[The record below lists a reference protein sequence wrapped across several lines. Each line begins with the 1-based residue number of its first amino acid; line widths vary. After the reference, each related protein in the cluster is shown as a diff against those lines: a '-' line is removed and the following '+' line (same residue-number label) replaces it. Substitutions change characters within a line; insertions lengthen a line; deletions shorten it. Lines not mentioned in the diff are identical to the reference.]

1 MQQDMHFYGVYAM
14 ARAAGIKPDSAYT
27 IAYASQF
34 VDDAL
39 EGEVNILTNNT
50 AVYPIITSHI
60 PMDYKNTVLRDQ
72 WKVWVPFH
80 FLPGNKNTARS
91 FYGKMACLKGTES
104 IPAQMIL
111 KHALSH
117 KAKPFGLHLAGVT
130 AHVYADTFAHYG
142 FVGLSCD
149 WNKVKNESIT
159 PRRSHTSRIYKYIK
173 DKFENFTVRIAGTFA
188 ETVPVGHGAVATYP
202 DRPYLNWQYLPED
215 GRGLIKRENPKDYSK
230 ACELLYGFFIEFLKD
245 NAAHGRPDQR
255 GWNRLKSTVENI
267 LKKEGQKQERINQWK
282 SAISRNALFQ
292 ATQKDKRVKY
302 SEEVWQYHRIS
313 RHIADQGSLDD
324 CDASH
329 FIHAAWRHRN
339 YVLYELLPEIGLVAS

>member
-1 MQQDMHFYGVYAM
+1 MQLDMHFYGIYAL
-14 ARAAGIKPDSAYT
+14 ARAAGIKPASAHT

-39 EGEVNILTNNT
+39 EGEVNILTNNK
-50 AVYPIITSHI
+50 AVYPIVTSHK

-80 FLPGNKNTARS
+80 FLPGNKKTARS

-104 IPAQMIL
+104 QPAARIL
-111 KHALSH
+111 QHALSH
-117 KAKPFGLHLAGVT
+117 KTRPFGLHLAGIT

-149 WNKVKNESIT
+149 WNKVKGDTIT
-159 PRRSHTSRIYKYIK
+159 PRRSHTQRIVRYIK
-173 DKFENFTVRIAGTFA
+173 DKFENFKVRIAGTFA
-188 ETVPVGHGAVATYP
+188 EAVPVGHGAVATYP
-202 DRPYLNWQYLPED
+202 DRPYLKWQYRPED
-215 GRGLIKRENPKDYSK
+215 GRDLVKRDNPKDFVK
-230 ACELLYGFFIEFLKD
+230 ACEQIYGFFVEFLKG
-245 NAAHGRPDQR
+245 NPEHGQPDQR
-255 GWNRLKSTVENI
+255 GFSGLKPTIEKI
-267 LKKEGQKQERINQWK
+267 IQKEGKKKERIEQWMR
-282 SAISRNALFQ
+282 AISRNALFQ

-302 SEEVWQYHRIS
+302 SEDLWQYYRIS
-313 RHIADQGSLDD
+313 SHLAAQGDLHD

-339 YVLYELLPEIGLVAS
+339 FVLYELLPEMDLVAS